1 MKLFIQMKYKS
12 NSILHCGQTCHAR
25 SSSKQKKNKK
35 MIKKES
41 ANKTSGKEMFA
52 LFTLIVLI
60 GCILLI

>member
-1 MKLFIQMKYKS
+1 MIFVHVTNPIPFHIADKQSTKGKYK
-12 NSILHCGQTCHAR
+12 
-25 SSSKQKKNKK
+25 K
-35 MIKKES
+35 MSKKES